1 MPVGSVNEPTG
12 SSDDPLSVADAP
24 VTDVARLRQRAV
36 FLRELADARALLART
51 TPWRTRSSRLR
62 ERLRHS
68 TFNV

>member
-12 SSDDPLSVADAP
+12 SSDDPLSIAEVP
-24 VTDVARLRQRAV
+24 VPDMARLRQRAV

-62 ERLRHS
+62 ERMRQS